1 MKKIILAILLAL
13 PMTMFAQQKIGH
25 VNIETVAQGMPEY
38 AALQTEL
45 QNMQKQFQD
54 EMQRK
59 QTDFQTKAEAYEKEK
74 EGLSETLRSY
84 REKELQTAYEE
95 IQKFNETS
103 SQELQRLSNTKQN
116 EIMDKILKAIEEV
129 GAAGSYSYI
138 LPVSGIAYTGAGAND
153 ITDQVK
159 AKVGS
164 K

>member
-1 MKKIILAILLAL
+1 MKKIILAILMVL
-13 PMTMFAQQKIGH
+13 PMTMFAQKIGH
-25 VNIETVAQGMPEY
+25 VNIDAVAQGMPEF
-38 AALQTEL
+38 ASLQTEL
-45 QNMQKQFQD
+45 QNLQKQFQE

-59 QTDFQTKAEAYEKEK
+59 QTEFQTKAETYDKEK
-74 EGLSETLRSY
+74 DGLSETLRSY

-95 IQKFNETS
+95 LQKFGQTS
-103 SQELQRLSNTKQN
+103 EQELQRLSSTKQN

-129 GAAGSYSYI
+129 GAAGSYTYI

-159 AKVGS
+159 AKVGA

>member
-1 MKKIILAILLAL
+1 MKKIIFAILLAL
-13 PMTMFAQQKIGH
+13 PMTMFAQKIGH
-25 VNIETVAQGMPEY
+25 VNIDAIAQGMPEF
-38 AALQTEL
+38 ASLQTEL
-45 QNMQKQFQD
+45 QNLQKQFQE

-59 QTDFQTKAEAYEKEK
+59 QTEFQTKAETYDKEK
-74 EGLSETLRSY
+74 DGLSDALRTY

-95 IQKFNETS
+95 LQKFGQTS
-103 SQELQRLSNTKQN
+103 EQELQRLSNTKQN

-129 GAAGSYSYI
+129 GAAGSYTYI

>member
-13 PMTMFAQQKIGH
+13 PMTMFAQKIGH
-25 VNIETVAQGMPEY
+25 VNIDAVAQGMPEF
-38 AALQTEL
+38 ASLQTEL
-45 QNMQKQFQD
+45 QNLQKQFQE

-59 QTDFQTKAEAYEKEK
+59 QTEFQTKAEAYDKEK
-74 EGLSETLRSY
+74 DGLSETLRTY

-95 IQKFNETS
+95 LQKFSQTS
-103 SQELQRLSNTKQN
+103 EQELQRLSSTKQN

-129 GAAGSYSYI
+129 GAAGSYTYI